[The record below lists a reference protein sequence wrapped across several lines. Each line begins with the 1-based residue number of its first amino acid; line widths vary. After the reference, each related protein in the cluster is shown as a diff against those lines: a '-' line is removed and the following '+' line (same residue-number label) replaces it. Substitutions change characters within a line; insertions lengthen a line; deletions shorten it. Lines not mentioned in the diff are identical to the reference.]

1 MYTCL
6 LLRIIALLKAH
17 PCNVFQNSNMQ
28 STGSQA
34 DICGNVDVSE
44 TVRSFQTQVQDL
56 YNKTASLIDQLQT
69 RGESIGK
76 SDALLETLQ
85 SRVNEMVI
93 TGQAL
98 EDALQEGNQSD
109 DDSSRELDDLIAE
122 RGISFWI
129 SVYNTMLHVDLFGL
143 IDSLT

>member
-1 MYTCL
+1 
-6 LLRIIALLKAH
+6 
-17 PCNVFQNSNMQ
+17 MQ

-44 TVRSFQTQVQDL
+44 TLRSFQTRVKDL

-76 SDALLETLQ
+76 SDALLETLL

-122 RGISFWI
+122 RGISF
-129 SVYNTMLHVDLFGL
+129 
-143 IDSLT
+143 